1 MQETQEMWL
10 QSLVQEDS
18 LVEEL
23 AIDSNI
29 LA

>member
-1 MQETQEMWL
+1 MRETQEMWL